1 MSQQPSGW
9 YDDPTDPDLL
19 RYWDGVT
26 WTTHT
31 APKKS
36 PTASQSTIGMPQ
48 QPTTPMP
55 TGSGWQDRPTAGQTG
70 QREQYP
76 YGQQVPQYPQQQSPY
91 QQAPQYPYQQAPGA
105 AWMHAGPTTVD
116 GVPLASWGK
125 RFAAWIIDGVIIAV
139 VSGILINFFVPS
151 YAQMIDNIT
160 QAIEGNDTQAI
171 NSIIGDSVGTV
182 FLVGLLTYLFA
193 SVYAIAFWVTTA
205 QTVGKMALRISVRR
219 KDRPGPLDIGT
230 AIRRRLLEL
239 ISVIPGVSGLYSI
252 VLLLDGLWPLWD
264 EKRQTLHDKIAGTQ
278 VVVGK
283 QPRTPR

>member
-48 QPTTPMP
+48 QTQQPTAPMP
-55 TGSGWQDRPTAGQTG
+55 TGSGWQDRPVQGAPGYGQG
-70 QREQYP
+70 GQYP
-76 YGQQVPQYPQQQSPY
+76 YG
-91 QQAPQYPYQQAPGA
+91 QQAPQYPYQQAPQFPQAPGA
-105 AWMHAGPTTVD
+105 AWMHAGPTTID
-116 GVPLASWGK
+116 GVPLASWGR
-125 RFAAWIIDGVIIAV
+125 RFGAWIIDGIIIAV
-139 VSGILINFFVPS
+139 ISGILINLFVPS
-151 YAQMIDNIT
+151 YAQMIDDIT
-160 QAIEGNDTQAI
+160 RAIEGNNPEAMNT
-171 NSIIGDSVGTV
+171 IIGQSVGTV
-182 FLVGLLTYLFA
+182 FLVGLLSYLFA

-205 QTVGKMALRISVRR
+205 QTVGKMAMKISVRR
-219 KDRPGPLDIGT
+219 MDRPGPLDLGT
-230 AIRRRLLEL
+230 AVRRRLLAL
-239 ISVIPGVSGLYSI
+239 LSVIPGVSGLYSI

-264 EKRQTLHDKIAGTQ
+264 EKRQTLHDKIASTQ
-278 VVVGK
+278 VVMGK